1 MCNHIALYICSF
13 TNHENEKNT
22 VFIIIFQISQVLGHN
37 EHLYVRLPKGFWT
50 THVVIGVGVTI
61 EALLLLV
68 TPKFAGSLGV
78 FPPPVIDEGDSTH
91 SSVALR
97 LAGAALAGKVD

>member
-1 MCNHIALYICSF
+1 M
-13 TNHENEKNT
+13 
-22 VFIIIFQISQVLGHN
+22 LGHN

-68 TPKFAGSLGV
+68 TPNLAASIGL
-78 FPPPVIDEGDSTH
+78 FPPPGMNEGDSTH
-91 SSVALR
+91 STVALR
-97 LAGAALAGKVD
+97 LAGAALAG